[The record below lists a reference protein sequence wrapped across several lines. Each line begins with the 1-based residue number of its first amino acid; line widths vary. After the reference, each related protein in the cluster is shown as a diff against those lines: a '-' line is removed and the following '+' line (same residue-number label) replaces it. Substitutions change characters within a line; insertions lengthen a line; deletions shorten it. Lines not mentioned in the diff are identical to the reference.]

1 MEPPDRGP
9 AAGPVPG
16 QARWTTPCEHPTVT
30 TAGDYRH
37 PYRWVLFVGIC
48 GVYFAFGV
56 VAMSVPPLVGEVR
69 ADLGLSRG
77 AMGLALGAWQLVY
90 IVSAPIG
97 GRLIDRL
104 GIHRGILLGSLVVM
118 ASGFVRAAAGG
129 FGTFWLAIS
138 LFGVGGPLISAGA
151 PKAVGLWFAA
161 ERERRLAIGIYS
173 TMPAIGGMATLV
185 LSNSVLM
192 PLTGSWR
199 ATVVIETGLMV
210 VALLAWLVV
219 SGRAPDPPA
228 AVTPPGGAVV
238 VGRRGLLASSEFR
251 LILVLGL
258 GVFFVGHGLGG
269 WMPEVLREH
278 SGFSPMAAA
287 NWAALGG
294 LVGVVAS
301 LVVPRSTERRRLPT
315 TMAAM
320 VLLVAVGVVAIVVL
334 PTVLDPIPVAMAGVR
349 SAMVPLALVALMES
363 EGVDASN
370 TGVAYGLWF
379 AVAEVGG
386 VTGPLVLGRVADT
399 SAGFGG
405 ALVLVALVCV
415 AMLVPIARLRRFTDT
430 GLRR

>member
-1 MEPPDRGP
+1 M
-9 AAGPVPG
+9 PG
-16 QARWTTPCEHPTVT
+16 QAYRGTPWEHPQVT
-30 TAGDYRH
+30 IVDAHHH
-37 PYRWVLFVGIC
+37 PYRWVLFTGIC

-56 VAMSVPPLVGEVR
+56 VAMSIPPLVGDIR

-77 AMGLALGAWQLVY
+77 SMGLALGAWQVVY
-90 IVSAPIG
+90 IVSAPVG

-104 GIHRGILLGSLVVM
+104 GLHRGILLGALVVT
-118 ASGFVRAAAGG
+118 ASGLVRAAAGG
-129 FGTFWLAIS
+129 FGTFWLAIA

-151 PKAVGLWFAA
+151 PKAVGLWFGT
-161 ERERRLAIGIYS
+161 ERERRLAIGAYS

-210 VALLAWLVV
+210 VALGVWLVV
-219 SGRAPDPPA
+219 SGRAPEPPV
-228 AVTPPGGAVV
+228 AVTSMGASGA

-251 LILVLGL
+251 LVLLLGL
-258 GVFFVGHGLGG
+258 GVMFIGHGLSG

-278 SGFSPMAAA
+278 SGFSAMAAA
-287 NWAALGG
+287 NWVALGG

-301 LVVPRSTERRRLPT
+301 LVVPRHTERHRLPSV
-315 TMAAM
+315 MAMTLLA
-320 VLLVAVGVVAIVVL
+320 VAVGLVAVVVL
-334 PTVLDPIPVAMAGVR
+334 PTMLDPVPVAMAGLR
-349 SAMVPLALVALMES
+349 SAMVPLVLVVLMES
-363 EGVDASN
+363 DAVEPSN

-379 AVAEVGG
+379 AVAEIGG

-405 ALVLVALVCV
+405 ALLLVALVCV
-415 AMLVPIARLRRFTDT
+415 LMLVPVRRMRRFTDRD
-430 GLRR
+430 LHR

>member
-1 MEPPDRGP
+1 M
-9 AAGPVPG
+9 PG
-16 QARWTTPCEHPTVT
+16 QAYRGTPWEHPQVT
-30 TAGDYRH
+30 IVDAHHH
-37 PYRWVLFVGIC
+37 PYRWVLFTGIC

-56 VAMSVPPLVGEVR
+56 VAMSIPPLVGDIR

-77 AMGLALGAWQLVY
+77 SMGLALGAWQVVY
-90 IVSAPIG
+90 IVSAPVG

-104 GIHRGILLGSLVVM
+104 GIHRGILLGALVVA
-118 ASGFVRAAAGG
+118 ASGLVRAAAGG
-129 FGTFWLAIS
+129 FGTFWLAIA

-151 PKAVGLWFAA
+151 PKAVGLWFGA
-161 ERERRLAIGIYS
+161 ERERRLAIGAYS

-210 VALLAWLVV
+210 VALGVWLVV
-219 SGRAPDPPA
+219 SGRAPEPPV
-228 AVTPPGGAVV
+228 AVTSKGASGA

-251 LILVLGL
+251 LVLLLGL
-258 GVFFVGHGLGG
+258 GVMFIGHGLGG

-278 SGFSPMAAA
+278 SGFSAMAAA
-287 NWAALGG
+287 NWVALGG

-301 LVVPRSTERRRLPT
+301 LVVPRRTERHRLPSA
-315 TMAAM
+315 MAM
-320 VLLVAVGVVAIVVL
+320 ILLAVAVGVVAVVVL
-334 PTVLDPIPVAMAGVR
+334 PTMLDPIPVAMAGLR
-349 SAMVPLALVALMES
+349 SAMVPLVLVALMES
-363 EGVDASN
+363 DAVEPSN

-379 AVAEVGG
+379 AVAEIGG

-405 ALVLVALVCV
+405 ALLLVALVCV
-415 AMLVPIARLRRFTDT
+415 LMLVPVRRMRRFTDRD
-430 GLRR
+430 LRR

>member
-1 MEPPDRGP
+1 
-9 AAGPVPG
+9 
-16 QARWTTPCEHPTVT
+16 VT
-30 TAGDYRH
+30 IVDAHHH
-37 PYRWVLFVGIC
+37 PYRWVLFTGIC

-56 VAMSVPPLVGEVR
+56 VAMSIPPLVGDIR

-77 AMGLALGAWQLVY
+77 SMGLALGAWQVVY
-90 IVSAPIG
+90 IVSAPVG

-104 GIHRGILLGSLVVM
+104 GLHRGILLGALVVA
-118 ASGFVRAAAGG
+118 ASGLVRAAAGG
-129 FGTFWLAIS
+129 FGTFWLAIA

-151 PKAVGLWFAA
+151 PKAVGLWFGA
-161 ERERRLAIGIYS
+161 ERERRLAIGAYS

-210 VALLAWLVV
+210 VALGVWLVV
-219 SGRAPDPPA
+219 SGRAPEPPV
-228 AVTPPGGAVV
+228 AVTSTGASGA

-251 LILVLGL
+251 LVLLLGL
-258 GVFFVGHGLGG
+258 GVMFIGHGLGG

-278 SGFSPMAAA
+278 SGFSAMAAA
-287 NWAALGG
+287 NWVALGG

-301 LVVPRSTERRRLPT
+301 LVVPRLTERHRLPSA
-315 TMAAM
+315 MAM
-320 VLLVAVGVVAIVVL
+320 ILLAVAVAVGVAAVVVL
-334 PTVLDPIPVAMAGVR
+334 PTVLDPIPVAMAGLR
-349 SAMVPLALVALMES
+349 SAMVPLVLVALMES
-363 EGVDASN
+363 DAVEPSN

-379 AVAEVGG
+379 AVAEIGG

-405 ALVLVALVCV
+405 ALLLVALVC
-415 AMLVPIARLRRFTDT
+415 ALMLVPVRRMRRFTDRD
-430 GLRR
+430 LRR